1 MRLFTTPASP
11 WVRRCVVSIKELDL
25 EDRVEF
31 VSTRW
36 PHTWATKTVAFDPAF
51 LDATPVGRIP
61 ALVTDQGVRLADSG
75 AICDYLNAELGGHRL
90 MPAGGAGRWRMLSV
104 ISIVNGLVEAQICR
118 RAELLRDAR
127 ERSDDFIEKMRQ
139 REQRCF
145 VALEPAVA
153 DFGATVDLAQIAAAT
168 ACGYADFRYPAEDW
182 RGAAPELSRWFAQFS
197 ERPSMR
203 ATKPVETPQ

>member
-11 WVRRCVVSIKELDL
+11 WVRRCVVAIMELGL
-25 EDRVEF
+25 ESKVEF
-31 VSTRW
+31 VPTRW

-61 ALVTDQGVRLADSG
+61 ALVTDEGLRLTDSG
-75 AICDYLNAELGGHRL
+75 AICDYLNAELGGYKL
-90 MPAGGAGRWRMLSV
+90 MPASGAARWRMQSV
-104 ISIVNGLVEAQICR
+104 IAIANGLVEAQISR

-127 ERSDDFIEKMRQ
+127 EGSGDFIEKMRQ

-145 VALEPAVA
+145 MALEPAVA
-153 DFGATVDLAQIAAAT
+153 GFGTGVDLAQIAAAT

-182 RGAAPELSRWFAQFS
+182 RGASPGLAHWFAQFS